1 MGLENSINQASLDGA
16 LNVNNGRTI
25 NAAFTGAVD
34 TAVLR
39 FDATAVAFGSRL
51 GVTTT
56 VDNGTIVTIGA
67 PGVYKVDLSVTAT
80 GAVATACGIGIDM
93 AVEPIVADPAI
104 GTDGVIK
111 ATDDLGVVNL
121 TQLIELSTVIYVSA
135 VQAAAVVRVRFL
147 CTDSEGGAPAGL
159 VLAFGS
165 FRVRQLAQ
173 VSF

>member
-1 MGLENSINQASLDGA
+1 MGTPNSINQASLDGS
-16 LNVNNGRTI
+16 LNVNTGRAL

-39 FDATAVAFGSRL
+39 FDNTAVAIGSRL
-51 GVTTT
+51 GVITT
-56 VDNGTIVTIGA
+56 VDNGSVVSIGA
-67 PGVYKVDLSVTAT
+67 PGVYGVDLTVTVT
-80 GAVATACGIGIDM
+80 GAVAAACGIGIDM
-93 AVEPIVADPAI
+93 AAAPFVADPVI

-111 ATDDLGVVNL
+111 ATDNLGVVAM
-121 TQLIELSTVIYVSA
+121 TQIVELSTVIYVSA

-147 CTDSEGGAPAGL
+147 CTDSEAGAPAGL
-159 VLAFGS
+159 VLAFCS